1 MDETEFP
8 NFFKVFCIHFLDDA
22 VVSTHTVSCKYA
34 FSRFKVSKG
43 VSDLAPPLPICMFF
57 CLFGDVSNI

>member
-43 VSDLAPPLPICMFF
+43 VSDLAPLAELHVLLSVWGCI
-57 CLFGDVSNI
+57 

>member
-22 VVSTHTVSCKYA
+22 VVSTHTVSCKFA
-34 FSRFKVSKG
+34 FFSILSVKRGVRFS
-43 VSDLAPPLPICMFF
+43 PPLANLHALLSVWGCI
-57 CLFGDVSNI
+57 

>member
-43 VSDLAPPLPICMFF
+43 VSDLAPPFANLHVLLSVWGCI
-57 CLFGDVSNI
+57 